1 MINLQQQIKRYPL
14 LPFSRLV
21 YDMTKWMP
29 GVYSFPITYLWRGG
43 ANEKDRIEQAIRIAI
58 ANHPVFQMKVDW
70 RGLHGA
76 APIKDLLHGRYHDVE
91 LSVRGNDIQ
100 ISARFSRILGDGK
113 SAEILLEDIRRAY
126 EELPLEQDD
135 YWGYIARFEQHKYS
149 SHYRISRDWL
159 IKEFADESVP
169 VRPTIDRKT
178 LFTVFPP
185 KPGLFKADYSN
196 LQEKIQSLSET
207 HHLSM
212 DGFFSLCTA
221 LAIAEYCGTD
231 EAALTWAYEGRE
243 TPEEQRIFGSL
254 HRDVPFHISRKS
266 KVESQKPASR
276 GELIK
281 EARNQIRSG
290 IAHSDYPYTLTA
302 PYSERWNYAVNVLRS
317 AEPQDMLRHIDLPI
331 EVISVPEQKYAY
343 ALLDVE
349 IHEHPQDLSL
359 WFRYSATHYKES
371 SIRRFASLVRKYAEW
386 LLE

>member
-1 MINLQQQIKRYPL
+1 MSNLQSPITYPL

-126 EELPLEQDD
+126 EGLPLEPDD
-135 YWGYIARFEQHKYS
+135 YWGYVARFEQHKYS

-159 IKEFADESVP
+159 IKEFAEESVP

-221 LAIAEYCGTD
+221 LAIAEYCDTD

-243 TPEEQRIFGSL
+243 LPEEQRIFGSL
-254 HRDVPFHISRKS
+254 HRDVPFKIKAKGRMDEWRK
-266 KVESQKPASR
+266 E
-276 GELIK
+276 ELIK
-281 EARNQIRSG
+281 EARNQIRQG

-302 PYSERWNYAVNVLRS
+302 PYDKRWNYAVNVLRV
-317 AEPQDMLRHIDLPI
+317 PDL
-331 EVISVPEQKYAY
+331 EYEQKYAY
-343 ALLDVE
+343 ALFDVE
-349 IHEHPQDLSL
+349 IHEKTDELRL
-359 WFRYSATHYKES
+359 VYRYSATHYKES
-371 SIRRFASLVRKYAEW
+371 SIHKFAALVRKYVLW
-386 LLE
+386 LID

>member
-29 GVYSFPITYLWRGG
+29 GVYSFPIIYLWRGG

-135 YWGYIARFEQHKYS
+135 YWGYVARFEQHKYS

-254 HRDVPFHISRKS
+254 HRDEPFQISRKS

-371 SIRRFASLVRKYAEW
+371 SIRRFAAMVRKYAEW